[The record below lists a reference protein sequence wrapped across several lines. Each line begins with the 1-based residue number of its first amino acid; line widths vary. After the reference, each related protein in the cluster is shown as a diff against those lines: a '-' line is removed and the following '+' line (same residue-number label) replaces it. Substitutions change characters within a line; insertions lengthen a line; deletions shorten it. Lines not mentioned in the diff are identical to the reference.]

1 MIGQIFSH
9 YKILEKLGEG
19 GMGIVYKAHDTK
31 LNRTVALKFLPSHI
45 APSDNERKRFIHEA
59 QSASA
64 LDHHNICTIH
74 EIDESPQGQL
84 FIVMSYY
91 EGETLKSKIEQGP
104 LKVEEAVDIANQVA
118 KGLAKAHTHG
128 IVHRDIKP
136 ANIIITKDGVAKIV
150 DFGLAKL
157 GGGTLL
163 TMTGTTIG
171 TVAYMSPEQA
181 QGEKVDHRTDIWS
194 LGVVLYE
201 MLTGQRPFRSDY
213 EQAMIYLIINGE
225 PEPITKMRKDIS
237 PGLDQIVGHALAKRA
252 DDRYRTMDEFREDL
266 AAIAEG
272 LKPLRA
278 RVRPEQPEKSI
289 AVLPFINDSP
299 DQENT
304 FFING
309 VMEEILNNLQRIKD
323 LRVISRTSVEKFR
336 GQNKSISEIA
346 EELGVNYIV
355 EGSGQK
361 YGSSFR
367 LRAQLIM
374 TEHESHLWGES
385 FQNEINDVKDI
396 FNIQIKIAE
405 SIAGELKAAISPD
418 EKRVIE
424 KIPTKDLGAYE
435 DYLKGRFYL
444 YKFTGNDCEIAI
456 KYFESAILKDPDYAP
471 AYAGI
476 AISWAA
482 MVQFGFKSPEE
493 AGPLIQESL
502 MKALELD
509 SNNAEVQ
516 YTLAILNTWVM
527 WDWTGGEE
535 AFRKTLSINPNHA
548 EAHAYYSHFLLHTG
562 RPQEEVINEIE
573 TALKLDPLNP
583 LILSLCAVSLFIIKR
598 LDESIQLFNDA
609 LQIDPDYNLALSNIG
624 EVLYLSGRVDEALEK
639 YKTYYAVMNLHDV
652 VKAIEKGVEG
662 GSSEKALVYM
672 AEALERKFQEDYWVP
687 AEIAWR
693 CVQAGDKN
701 KALGWLEVGYEKHDQ
716 NMPYLC
722 WPLFDPLRDEPR
734 FQEIAR
740 KMNLPYK

>member
-1 MIGQIFSH
+1 MIGKTLSH
-9 YKILEKLGEG
+9 YQIIEKVGEG
-19 GMGIVYKAHDTK
+19 GMGVVYKAHDTK
-31 LNRTVALKFLPSHI
+31 LDRTVALKFLPHHL
-45 APSDNERKRFIHEA
+45 AADKTDKQRFTHEA
-59 QSASA
+59 RAASA
-64 LDHHNICTIH
+64 LDHPNICTIH
-74 EIDESPQGQL
+74 EIDEAPQGLL

-91 EGETLKSKIEQGP
+91 EGETLKSRIEQGP
-104 LKVEEAVDIANQVA
+104 LKVEEALDIAIQVA

-136 ANIIITKDGVAKIV
+136 ANVIITKDGVAKIV

-163 TMTGTTIG
+163 TKTGTTIG

-181 QGEKVDHRTDIWS
+181 QGDKVDHRTDIWS

-201 MLTGQRPFRSDY
+201 MITGQRPFRSDY
-213 EQAMIYLIINGE
+213 EQALLYLIINNE
-225 PEPITKMRKDIS
+225 PDPITKLRKDIS
-237 PGLDQIVGHALAKRA
+237 PGLDQIAGHALAKRV
-252 DDRYRTMDEFREDL
+252 DDRYQSMEEFREDL
-266 AAIAEG
+266 AAVAEG
-272 LKPLRA
+272 LKPFKAKTRSA
-278 RVRPEQPEKSI
+278 EPEKSI
-289 AVLPFINDSP
+289 AVMPFKNMSNDP
-299 DQENT
+299 DQEY
-304 FFING
+304 FSDG
-309 VMEEILNNLQRIKD
+309 MMEEILDRLFKIGD
-323 LRVISRTSVEKFR
+323 LKVISRTSSMR
-336 GQNKSISEIA
+336 YSNTDKSIKE
-346 EELGVNYIV
+346 
-355 EGSGQK
+355 
-361 YGSSFR
+361 
-367 LRAQLIM
+367 
-374 TEHESHLWGES
+374 
-385 FQNEINDVKDI
+385 
-396 FNIQIKIAE
+396 
-405 SIAGELKAAISPD
+405 IAGELGVASILEGSVRRIGNMVRIAVQLIDAGSDSHLWSEIYDGDLSDLSRIFFIQSEVAQYVAKELKAVISPE

-424 KIPTKDLGAYE
+424 KVPTINSGAYE
-435 DYLKGRFYL
+435 DYLKGRFYV
-444 YKFTGNDCEIAI
+444 YKLTGNDCEIAI

-471 AYAGI
+471 VYAGI

-482 MVQFGFKSPEE
+482 MVQIGFKSPEE

-548 EAHAYYSHFLLHTG
+548 EAHAYYSHFLLTMR

-583 LILSLCAVSLFIIKR
+583 LILSLCAVSLFILKR

-624 EVLYLSGRVDEALEK
+624 EALYLSGRVDEALEK
-639 YKTYYAVMNLHDV
+639 YKAYYAVMNLHDV
-652 VKAIEKGVEG
+652 VKAIEKGVEE

-722 WPLFDPLRDEPR
+722 LPLFDPLRDEPR

-740 KMNLPYK
+740 KMNLQYK